1 MIIATI
7 IGIFMSIAIHFDLQM
22 FLLLDLVFE

>member
-1 MIIATI
+1 MMIATI
-7 IGIFMSIAIHFDLQM
+7 IWIFMSGAIHFDLQM